1 MNLAD
6 ALKKLYTKLGGTDA
20 LPQGTDTCTLVDKIA
35 DEVSG
40 GGSSGGG
47 ALYIPIIETETETQH
62 VFTLSGYTYNRLM
75 EALEN
80 GKSIYATHVNMT
92 SNATEIIP
100 LESYRAA
107 QGRFRCSIVFG
118 GQAFS
123 APTQDEELGFAA
135 DKEDEGET
143 S

>member
-47 ALYIPIIETETETQH
+47 GALYIPIVETETETQY
-62 VFTLSGYTYNRLM
+62 VYTLSGYTYNRVM
-75 EALEN
+75 GAIEN
-80 GKSIYATHVNMT
+80 GKSIYATTYNKVNDAVEVLPLYGYSPVT
-92 SNATEIIP
+92 EEHPCLVYVQGASDFRFTAT
-100 LESYRAA
+100 
-107 QGRFRCSIVFG
+107 
-118 GQAFS
+118 
-123 APTQDEELGFAA
+123 TQDDVLTFVENR
-135 DKEDEGET
+135 D
-143 S
+143 